1 MANLLIYWR
10 KLHSYAGLKLY
21 VPLVGMMVI
30 SMIEGMGFFLLA
42 AMLSLIGLFDASEGA
57 IPLLSAL
64 LEPLNKFPAEHAF
77 SITLVIFLVMW
88 TGQALLYRNLSIM
101 NDRISHGFVKYLRLE
116 IYESIMRANWS
127 FFLKKRRSDLIHNMT
142 SELHRVNYGVYVFLG
157 LLLLGLFTLVQI
169 FIALWLSVELTLTIL
184 ICGIALALYSRRFLK
199 QSRAYGDQ
207 ATALTQAYMA
217 GMTDHFNGI
226 KEIKSNLMEH
236 QHVNWFRILC
246 EKMERNSVQFTRL
259 QNRSTFNHKVVSGF
273 LISIVI
279 FTSVVFYQVQAEKLL
294 LIIVIFSRLWPRFS
308 SIQSRWEQLAQSLPA
323 FNSLIELEKDY
334 KAAKVTEIKHVSQTE
349 HIRVEQ
355 AIEYRNV
362 YYRYDA
368 NLKAYA
374 LHNISLRMS
383 ANSMTAIVG
392 KSGAGKSTL
401 VDILIGLIEPEKG
414 QVLIDGIALSTDLS
428 MRLRGS
434 IGYVPQDPFLFHS
447 TIRENLYAAAPNATD
462 EEMWEALRFAASDEL
477 IRQLPQGLETV
488 IGERGARLSGGER
501 QRIVLARAILRKPAI
516 LILDE
521 ATSALDSENE
531 AIIQESI
538 ERLRG
543 SMTIIVIAHRLST
556 LRHADQVIVLDKG
569 RLIQQGG
576 FKQLSTES
584 GGLFGQLLDIQEA
597 K

>member
-1 MANLLIYWR
+1 MANMLIYIR
-10 KLHSYAGLKLY
+10 KLHRYAGLKLY
-21 VPLVGMMVI
+21 VPLVGIMIV
-30 SMIEGMGFFLLA
+30 SMIEGTGFFLLA
-42 AMLSLIGLFDASEGA
+42 AMLGLIGLFDASSGA
-57 IPLLSAL
+57 IPFLSTI
-64 LEPLNKFPAEHAF
+64 LEPLKKIPAEHAF

-88 TGQALLYRNLSIM
+88 TGQALLYRYFTVM

-116 IYESIMRANWS
+116 IYESIMRASWS
-127 FFLKKRRSDLIHNMT
+127 FFLKKRRSDLIHTMT

-157 LLLLGLFTLVQI
+157 LLLIGLFTIVQI

-184 ICGIALALYSRRFLK
+184 LCGIALALYSRRFLK
-199 QSRAYGDQ
+199 QSRVYGDQ

-226 KEIKSNLMEH
+226 KEIKSNLMEQ
-236 QHVNWFRILC
+236 QHVSWFRNLC
-246 EKMERNSVQFTRL
+246 EKMERNSVQFSRL
-259 QNRSTFNHKVVSGF
+259 QNRSTLYHKIVSGF
-273 LISIVI
+273 LISLFMFI
-279 FTSVVFYQVQAEKLL
+279 SVVFYHVQAEKLVF
-294 LIIVIFSRLWPRFS
+294 IIVIFSRLWPRFA
-308 SIQSRWEQLAQSLPA
+308 SIQNRWEQLAQSLPA

-334 KAAKVTEIKHVSQTE
+334 KAAKVTEIQLASQTE
-349 HIRVEQ
+349 NICVEQ

-362 YYRYDA
+362 SYRYDA
-368 NLKAYA
+368 NQKAYA
-374 LHNISLRMS
+374 LQDISLRMP

-401 VDILIGLIEPEKG
+401 VDLLIGLIEPEKG
-414 QVLIDGIALSTDLS
+414 QVWIDGMPLDAELA

-434 IGYVPQDPFLFHS
+434 VGYVPQDPFLFHS
-447 TIRENLYAAAPNATD
+447 TIKENLYAAAPHATD

-477 IRQLPQGLETV
+477 IRQLHQGLDTV
-488 IGERGARLSGGER
+488 IGERGVRLSGGER

-538 ERLRG
+538 ERMRG

-576 FKQLSTES
+576 FNQLSAEM
-584 GGLFGQLLDIQEA
+584 GGLFGQLLEIQEA